1 MKTEPGGEK
10 ENFSMKTTILIVA
23 AAAMSA
29 AALQAQMP
37 TLTAEVPF
45 AFYKGDTQMPA
56 GRYVVKSM
64 GTGGVVLTNSKAKA
78 SVVSVFSSLSVAAA
92 AKGNL
97 RFACYGAE
105 NGSRCFLQEIT
116 APESTVGMTIPR
128 GKTEREFAR
137 GGNARV
143 AMVEAMASSVAGE

>member
-1 MKTEPGGEK
+1 
-10 ENFSMKTTILIVA
+10 MKTTILIVA

-64 GTGGVVLTNSKAKA
+64 GTASVVLTNSKTKA
-78 SVVSVFSSLSVAAA
+78 SVVSVFSGRSVAAA
-92 AKGNL
+92 AKGHL

-105 NGSRCFLQEIT
+105 KSRCFLQEIA
-116 APESTVGMTIPR
+116 APASTVGMTIPR
-128 GKTEREFAR
+128 GTTEREFAR
-137 GGNARV
+137 NGNARV
-143 AMVEAMASSVAGE
+143 AMVEVVTTGSVAGE